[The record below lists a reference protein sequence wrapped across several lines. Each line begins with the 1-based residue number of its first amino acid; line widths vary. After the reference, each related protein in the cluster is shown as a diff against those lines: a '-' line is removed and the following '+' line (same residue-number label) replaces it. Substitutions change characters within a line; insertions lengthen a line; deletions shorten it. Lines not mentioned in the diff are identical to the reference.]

1 MSDIQNS
8 NMTSTSDFSAVLLP
22 HRSLGR
28 KGFITLMTI
37 VSALSFF
44 TGVIFFV
51 HGAWP
56 VIAFLCLDVLLIY
69 VAFRLNY
76 RAARIY
82 ETVDLSDGELRVTRV
97 YPSGRADSWSFNPY
111 WARLELE
118 EYESGGNKLIVRS
131 HGRALRFGNFLSDDE
146 KRSFAHALRQA
157 LQDMRGV
164 RI

>member
-1 MSDIQNS
+1 MSNTENS
-8 NMTSTSDFSAVLLP
+8 TATSAPDFKAVLLP

-28 KGFITLMTI
+28 KGFIILMAI

-44 TGVIFFV
+44 TGIVFFV
-51 HGAWP
+51 LGAWP
-56 VIAFLCLDVLLIY
+56 VVGFLGLDVLLIY
-69 VAFRLNY
+69 FAFRLNY
-76 RAARIY
+76 RAARMY

-111 WARLELE
+111 WAQLELE
-118 EYESGGNKLIVRS
+118 EYESGGNKLSVRS
-131 HGRALRFGNFLSDDE
+131 HGRTLRFGQFLSDDE

-157 LQDMRGV
+157 LHQFRGV